1 MFICFRYQNGDNC
14 GLWKYKE
21 FIRRIKVMTVQVIS
35 ISFIEY

>member
-1 MFICFRYQNGDNC
+1 MGIIVD
-14 GLWKYKE
+14 WKYKE